1 MDRIILR
8 KWLKAGYMDKSALY
22 PTDDGTPQGGIIS
35 PVLANLAL
43 DGLERTLRQEFPNK
57 GVKAL
62 GGLNKQVNL
71 VRYADD
77 FIITG
82 ISKEVLENEVKP
94 LVVEFMRERGLELSE
109 EKTVITHIEEGFD
122 FLGQNVR
129 KYDGKFL
136 TRPAKKNVKTFLTNV
151 RKVIKA
157 NKQATTYGL
166 IALLNPKIRGWA
178 NYHRHA
184 ASKETFVR

>member
-1 MDRIILR
+1 
-8 KWLKAGYMDKSALY
+8 
-22 PTDDGTPQGGIIS
+22 
-35 PVLANLAL
+35 
-43 DGLERTLRQEFPNK
+43 GLERLLGKQFHKRPGHGSK
-57 GVKAL
+57 GM
-62 GGLNKQVNL
+62 VNL

-77 FIITG
+77 FLVTSN
-82 ISKEVLENEVKP
+82 SKEIRENEVKP
-94 LVVEFMRERGLELSE
+94 LIEEFMRERGLELSE

-184 ASKETFVR
+184 ASKETFVRVDTAIYRALWQWAKRRHPHKSLQWVKDRYFGRCGNQNWRFFG